1 MGQPVMSLI
10 QIFQKMIETEI
21 KQKLLMERI

>member
-21 KQKLLMERI
+21 KQKLFMERI